1 MNNVVPSPNTIHHF
15 SRFGWY
21 MPEAFAAKSPPIKD
35 HWRAFRDPKVTS
47 LFSPSEADEK
57 FILEQMKAPDGR

>member
-1 MNNVVPSPNTIHHF
+1 
-15 SRFGWY
+15 